1 MTTLENISINSK
13 RSLLASPGNSLIKSL
28 LILSAGIII
37 GLAANFLLEK
47 IPTSKTLLS
56 PIATITPTPA
66 KPLQKYSFPNL
77 RNQTFSPLP
86 LELVEPVATESGYT
100 SWLFRY
106 QTDRGWI
113 SGQMNIPKGNQAGDA
128 RGAPARAPAAVNR
141 MSEDVGAGL
150 SAAGPAPVIIMIR
163 GYVDKE
169 KYQTGVGTKNAAA
182 VFAENGFITIAPD
195 FLGYGSSHPEPKNEL
210 ESRFLRPPA
219 ILQLLASLPNLPQAD
234 PEKVSIWA
242 HSNGGQIALSVLEIS
257 GRQIPTA
264 LWAPVSKPF
273 PYSILYY
280 TDEADDHGKYLRRAV
295 ADFESL
301 YDAEEFSIINYFD
314 WITAP
319 IQIHQG
325 TGDDSVPWQWS
336 IQLTKELQKRNLDI
350 TLYQYPDA
358 DHNLQP
364 SWNTAV
370 SRDLRF
376 FTSRLK

>member
-1 MTTLENISINSK
+1 MATSENTSINSK
-13 RSLLASPGNSLIKSL
+13 RSLLASPGDSLIKSL
-28 LILSAGIII
+28 LILLAGIVI

-47 IPTSKTLLS
+47 IPASKTLLS
-56 PIATITPTPA
+56 PIATITPAPA

-86 LELVEPVATESGYT
+86 IELVESIATESGYT

-106 QTDRGWI
+106 QTDDGWI
-113 SGQMNIPKGNQAGDA
+113 SGQVNLPKFKVQSSKFKADT
-128 RGAPARAPAAVNR
+128 
-141 MSEDVGAGL
+141 EKL
-150 SAAGPAPVIIMIR
+150 PVVIMIR

-169 KYQTGVGTKNAAA
+169 EYKTGIGTKNAAA
-182 VFAENGFITIAPD
+182 VFAENGFVTIAPD
-195 FLGYGSSHPEPKNEL
+195 FLGYGSSDPEPTNEL
-210 ESRFLRPPA
+210 ESRFLRPA
-219 ILQLLASLPNLPQAD
+219 SILQLLASLPNFPEVN
-234 PEKVSIWA
+234 PEKIFMWA

-257 GRQIPTA
+257 GRPIPA
-264 LWAPVSKPF
+264 SLWVPVSKPF

-301 YDAEEFSIINYFD
+301 YDSEEFSIINYFD

-325 TGDDSVPWQWS
+325 TADDSVPWQWS
-336 IQLTKELQKRNLDI
+336 VQLTKELQKLNLDV
-350 TLYQYPDA
+350 TLYQYPAA

-364 SWNTAV
+364 SWNTAI
-370 SRDLRF
+370 SRDLDF
-376 FTSRLK
+376 FQKKSIVN

>member
-1 MTTLENISINSK
+1 MTTSENTSAKWIIA
-13 RSLLASPGNSLIKSL
+13 LV
-28 LILSAGIII
+28 AGIVI

-47 IPTSKTLLS
+47 IPASKTLLS
-56 PIATITPTPA
+56 PIAAITPTPA

-77 RNQTFSPLP
+77 RDQAFSPLP
-86 LELVEPVATESGYT
+86 IELVEPIATESGYT

-106 QTDRGWI
+106 RTERGQI
-113 SGQMNIPKGNQAGDA
+113 SGQLNLPTGVA
-128 RGAPARAPAAVNR
+128 RGT
-141 MSEDVGAGL
+141 
-150 SAAGPAPVIIMIR
+150 IIMIR

-169 KYQTGVGTKNAAA
+169 KYSTGVGTKNAAA
-182 VFAENGFITIAPD
+182 VFAENGFVTIAPD
-195 FLGYGSSHPEPKNEL
+195 FLGYGSSDPETENEL

-234 PEKVSIWA
+234 PEKVFIWA

-257 GRQIPTA
+257 GRPIPTA

-301 YDAEEFSIINYFD
+301 YDSEEFSIINYFG

-336 IQLTKELQKRNLDI
+336 VQLTKELQKRNLDVK
-350 TLYQYPDA
+350 LYQYPAA

-364 SWNTAV
+364 SWNTAI
-370 SRDLRF
+370 SRDLDF
-376 FTSRLK
+376 FQKKSIVN